1 MHNKIKIN
9 HRGERKMYLKRM
21 LIYAGLIILMA
32 QLIFAGASAQNGTG
46 VLNLII
52 RMDQSPLAEG
62 KSLAEKENLEM
73 NSTTNLL
80 NEADPKELAVS
91 ISVTG
96 DIANSIYPLYV
107 TMLGS
112 KSNHEL
118 MMGGM
123 NGGDELVSFEDQ
135 DARLRK
141 TKRFVEDDYICG
153 GKQSKVAGYLPVLDS
168 FNQSQYKIL
177 DDLAILY
184 MVDDAGL
191 PESQGKIVP
200 YLMNGSA
207 FYVVPV
213 SEGQGLRMHDG
224 AAKAAGLN
232 GTDWYNLL
240 VSKFDESASKG
251 EPMVV
256 VFTNTVSGW
265 DEYLDAYKKFVEYA
279 AGKDASFVT
288 TKELVE
294 SHKNA

>member
-1 MHNKIKIN
+1 MDI
-9 HRGERKMYLKRM
+9 KRM
-21 LIYAGLIILMA
+21 LFFAGLAILMA
-32 QLIFAGASAQNGTG
+32 QLLFAGACAQNGTG

-52 RMDQSPLAEG
+52 KMEQSPLAEG
-62 KSLAEKENLEM
+62 KSQVEKENLEM
-73 NSTTNLL
+73 NSTINLL
-80 NEADPKELAVS
+80 NEVDSKGHVVS

-96 DIANSIYPLYV
+96 DIANIIYPLYV

-112 KSNHEL
+112 KENHEL

-123 NGGDELVSFEDQ
+123 NGGDKLVSFEDQ

-141 TKRFVEDDYICG
+141 TKRYVEDDYICG
-153 GKQSKVAGYLPVLDS
+153 GKQSKVAGYLPMPGS

-184 MVDDAGL
+184 LVDEMGL
-191 PESQGKIVP
+191 PESQGKIAP

-213 SEGQGLRMHDG
+213 SEGQACRMQDG
-224 AAKAAGLN
+224 SAKAAGLN
-232 GTDWYNLL
+232 GTQWYNQL
-240 VSKFDESASKG
+240 VGKFDESAGKG

-256 VFTNTVSGW
+256 VFTNTVSGS

-279 AGKDASFVT
+279 ASKGASFVT

>member
-1 MHNKIKIN
+1 MDI
-9 HRGERKMYLKRM
+9 KRM
-21 LIYAGLIILMA
+21 LFFAGLAILMA
-32 QLIFAGASAQNGTG
+32 QLLFAGACAQNGTG

-52 RMDQSPLAEG
+52 KMEQSPLAEG
-62 KSLAEKENLEM
+62 KSQVEKENLEM
-73 NSTTNLL
+73 NSTINLL
-80 NEADPKELAVS
+80 NEVDSKGHVVS

-96 DIANSIYPLYV
+96 DIANIIYPLYV

-112 KSNHEL
+112 KENHEL

-123 NGGDELVSFEDQ
+123 NGGDKLVSFEDQ

-141 TKRFVEDDYICG
+141 TKRYVEDDYICG
-153 GKQSKVAGYLPVLDS
+153 GKQSKVAGYLPMPDS

-184 MVDDAGL
+184 LVDEMGL
-191 PESQGKIVP
+191 PESQGKIAP

-213 SEGQGLRMHDG
+213 SEGQACRMQDG
-224 AAKAAGLN
+224 SAKAAGLN
-232 GTDWYNLL
+232 GTQWYNQL
-240 VSKFDESASKG
+240 VGKFDDSAGKG

-256 VFTNTVSGW
+256 VFTNTVSGS

-279 AGKDASFVT
+279 ASKGASFVT

>member
-1 MHNKIKIN
+1 MDI
-9 HRGERKMYLKRM
+9 KRM
-21 LIYAGLIILMA
+21 LFFAGLAILMA
-32 QLIFAGASAQNGTG
+32 QLLFAGACAQNGTG

-52 RMDQSPLAEG
+52 KMEQSPLAEG
-62 KSLAEKENLEM
+62 KSQVEKENLEM
-73 NSTTNLL
+73 NSTINLL
-80 NEADPKELAVS
+80 NEVDSKGHVVS

-112 KSNHEL
+112 KENHEL

-123 NGGDELVSFEDQ
+123 NGGDKLVSFEDQ

-141 TKRFVEDDYICG
+141 TKRYVEDDYICG
-153 GKQSKVAGYLPVLDS
+153 GKQSKVAGYLPMPDS

-184 MVDDAGL
+184 LVDEMGL
-191 PESQGKIVP
+191 PESQGKIAP

-213 SEGQGLRMHDG
+213 SEGQACRMQDG
-224 AAKAAGLN
+224 SAKAAGLN
-232 GTDWYNLL
+232 GTQWYNQL
-240 VSKFDESASKG
+240 VGKFDDSAGKG

-256 VFTNTVSGW
+256 VFTNTVSGS

-279 AGKDASFVT
+279 SSKGASFVT

>member
-1 MHNKIKIN
+1 MYTMSKIN
-9 HRGERKMYLKRM
+9 PRGERKMYLKRI
-21 LIYAGLIILMA
+21 LFYVGLAILMA

-46 VLNLII
+46 VVNLIVK
-52 RMDQSPLAEG
+52 MQQSPQAEG
-62 KSLAEKENLEM
+62 KSLAEKEDLEM

-80 NEADPKELAVS
+80 NEADSKGLVVS

-141 TKRFVEDDYICG
+141 TKRYVEDDYICG
-153 GKQSKVAGYLPVLDS
+153 GKQSKVAGYLPVPNS

-184 MVDDAGL
+184 LVDEMGL
-191 PESQGKIVP
+191 PESQGKMAP

-213 SEGQGLRMHDG
+213 SEGQAFRMMD
-224 AAKAAGLN
+224 ASAKAAGLN
-232 GTDWYNLL
+232 GTQWYNQLAG
-240 VSKFDESASKG
+240 KFDESAGKG

-256 VFTNTVSGW
+256 VFTNTVSGS

-279 AGKDASFVT
+279 VSKGASFVT

>member
-1 MHNKIKIN
+1 MDI
-9 HRGERKMYLKRM
+9 KRM
-21 LIYAGLIILMA
+21 LFFAGLAILMA
-32 QLIFAGASAQNGTG
+32 QLLFAGACAQNGTG

-52 RMDQSPLAEG
+52 KMEQSPLAEG
-62 KSLAEKENLEM
+62 KSQVEKENLEM
-73 NSTTNLL
+73 NSTINLL
-80 NEADPKELAVS
+80 NEVDSKGHVVS

-112 KSNHEL
+112 KENHEL

-123 NGGDELVSFEDQ
+123 NGGDKLVSFEDQ

-141 TKRFVEDDYICG
+141 TKRYVEDDYICG
-153 GKQSKVAGYLPVLDS
+153 GKQSKVAGYLPMPDS

-184 MVDDAGL
+184 LVDEMGL
-191 PESQGKIVP
+191 PESQGKIAP

-213 SEGQGLRMHDG
+213 SEGQACRMQDG
-224 AAKAAGLN
+224 SAKAAGLN
-232 GTDWYNLL
+232 GTQWYNQL
-240 VSKFDESASKG
+240 VGKFDDSAGKG

-256 VFTNTVSGW
+256 VFTNTVSGS

-279 AGKDASFVT
+279 TSKGASFVT

>member
-1 MHNKIKIN
+1 
-9 HRGERKMYLKRM
+9 MYLKKM
-21 LIYAGLIILMA
+21 LLFAGLALLMA
-32 QLIFAGASAQNGTG
+32 QQLFSGVAAEGGSG

-52 RMDQSPLAEG
+52 DMQQSPLAEG

-80 NEADPKELAVS
+80 NEVDSRGLAVS
-91 ISVTG
+91 IAVTG
-96 DIANSIYPLYV
+96 DIAYSVYPLYV

-123 NGGDELVSFEDQ
+123 NGNDQLVSFEDQ

-141 TKRFVEDDYICG
+141 TKRYVEDDYICG
-153 GKQSKVAGYLPVLDS
+153 GTQFKVAGFMPVPNS
-168 FNQSQYKIL
+168 FNQSSYKIL
-177 DDLAILY
+177 DDLAMLY
-184 MVDDAGL
+184 LVDDVGM
-191 PESQGKIVP
+191 PESRGKTGP

-213 SEGQGLRMHDG
+213 SVGQEVILKDR
-224 AAKAAGLN
+224 AAKDAGLN
-232 GTDWYNLL
+232 STDWYNLL
-240 VSKFDESASKG
+240 VGKFDESAGKG

-256 VFTNTVSGW
+256 VFTNTVSGF

-279 AGKDASFVT
+279 AVKGASFVT

-294 SHKNA
+294 SSKNA

>member
-1 MHNKIKIN
+1 
-9 HRGERKMYLKRM
+9 MYLKKM
-21 LIYAGLIILMA
+21 LLFAGLALLMA
-32 QLIFAGASAQNGTG
+32 QQLFAGVAAEGGSG
-46 VLNLII
+46 VLNVII
-52 RMDQSPLAEG
+52 DMQQSPLAEG

-80 NEADPKELAVS
+80 NEADSRGLAVS

-96 DIANSIYPLYV
+96 DIAYSVYPLYV

-123 NGGDELVSFEDQ
+123 NGNDQLVSFEDQ

-141 TKRFVEDDYICG
+141 TKRYVEDDYICG
-153 GKQSKVAGYLPVLDS
+153 GTQFKVAGFMPVPNS
-168 FNQSQYKIL
+168 FNQSSYKIL
-177 DDLAILY
+177 DDLAMLY
-184 MVDDAGL
+184 LVDDVGM
-191 PESQGKIVP
+191 PESQGKTGP

-213 SEGQGLRMHDG
+213 SVGQEAILKDS
-224 AAKAAGLN
+224 AAKDAGLN

-240 VSKFDESASKG
+240 VGKFDESAGKG
-251 EPMVV
+251 DPMVV
-256 VFTNTVSGW
+256 VFTNTVSGF

-279 AGKDASFVT
+279 AVKGASFVT

-294 SHKNA
+294 SSKNA

>member
-1 MHNKIKIN
+1 MH
-9 HRGERKMYLKRM
+9 LKRM
-21 LIYAGLIILMA
+21 LFFIGLASLLV
-32 QLIFAGASAQNGTG
+32 QGIFAVAAAENGSG
-46 VLNLII
+46 VLNVII
-52 RMDQSPLAEG
+52 KMQQSPLADG
-62 KSLAEKENLEM
+62 KSLAEKEDLEM

-80 NEADPKELAVS
+80 NEADSRGLPVS

-96 DIANSIYPLYV
+96 DIANSVYPLYV

-112 KSNHEL
+112 KNNHE
-118 MMGGM
+118 MMIGGM
-123 NGGDELVSFEDQ
+123 SKDDELVSFEDQ

-141 TKRFVEDDYICG
+141 TKRYVEDDYICG
-153 GKQSKVAGYLPVLDS
+153 GKQSKVAGYLPQPNS

-177 DDLAILY
+177 DDLAMLY
-184 MVDDAGL
+184 LVDDAGL
-191 PESQGKIVP
+191 PESQGKTTP

-213 SEGQGLRMHDG
+213 SEGQGFRMEDA
-224 AAKAAGLN
+224 AAKDAGLN

-240 VSKFDESASKG
+240 VSKFEESAGKG

-256 VFTNTVSGW
+256 VFTNTVSGS

-279 AGKDASFVT
+279 AGKGASFVT

-294 SHKNA
+294 SSNNA